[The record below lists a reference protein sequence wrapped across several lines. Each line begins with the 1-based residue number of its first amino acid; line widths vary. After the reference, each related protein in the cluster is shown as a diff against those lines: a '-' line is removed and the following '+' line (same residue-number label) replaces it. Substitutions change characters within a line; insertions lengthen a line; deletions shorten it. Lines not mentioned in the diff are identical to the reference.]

1 MRSGEGAGEGEE
13 EEGSGEDS
21 LSDKVSEVLIRDK

>member
-13 EEGSGEDS
+13 EGSGEES
-21 LSDKVSEVLIRDK
+21 LSDRVSEVLIRDK